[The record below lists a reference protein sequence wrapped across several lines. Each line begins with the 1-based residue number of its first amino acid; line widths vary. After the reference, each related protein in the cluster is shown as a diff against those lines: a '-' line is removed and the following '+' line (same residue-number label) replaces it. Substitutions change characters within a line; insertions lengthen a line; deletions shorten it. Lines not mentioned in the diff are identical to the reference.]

1 MPQFRTYSGNTAR
14 RPFATGL
21 TVDSIG
27 AKNQARALKRNLI
40 RFKILYGGVYGEL
53 INTMKFYSEGDF
65 ENYMEDLP
73 NMLSYTEFNNYD
85 INFYLD
91 SNGDEIN
98 NSSIY
103 DIATTTELK
112 STTLIN
118 QYRTITNQV
127 INNVRQ
133 GMNEYQKCTTIM
145 NERDQLKKYKEIL
158 EDSEKLK
165 EYLNEKQNEHDMF
178 SLKAKLTVVPL
189 LKPWFAEYF
198 RLYGA
203 PNEGVFDAEKLGDI
217 IIEMRNDP
225 ERAHLVAEIENTGN
239 VGF

>member
-1 MPQFRTYSGNTAR
+1 M
-14 RPFATGL
+14 
-21 TVDSIG
+21 
-27 AKNQARALKRNLI
+27 
-40 RFKILYGGVYGEL
+40 
-53 INTMKFYSEGDF
+53 
-65 ENYMEDLP
+65 
-73 NMLSYTEFNNYD
+73 
-85 INFYLD
+85 
-91 SNGDEIN
+91 
-98 NSSIY
+98 
-103 DIATTTELK
+103 
-112 STTLIN
+112 
-118 QYRTITNQV
+118 
-127 INNVRQ
+127 
-133 GMNEYQKCTTIM
+133 
-145 NERDQLKKYKEIL
+145 